1 MPFTLVG
8 FKLLQCPGCGVF
20 WKRPGLC
27 TSVNNFIYFFS
38 LIMSRRYPEN
48 PAILLVPGAGSIL
61 FYSPALVGIGKN
73 CALCI
78 GVLLFVEGH
87 LE

>member
-1 MPFTLVG
+1 
-8 FKLLQCPGCGVF
+8 
-20 WKRPGLC
+20 
-27 TSVNNFIYFFS
+27 
-38 LIMSRRYPEN
+38 MSRRYPEN

-78 GVLLFVEGH
+78 GILLFVEGH

>member
-1 MPFTLVG
+1 
-8 FKLLQCPGCGVF
+8 
-20 WKRPGLC
+20 
-27 TSVNNFIYFFS
+27 
-38 LIMSRRYPEN
+38 MSRRYPEN
-48 PAILLVPGAGSIL
+48 PAVLLVPGAGSIL

-78 GVLLFVEGH
+78 GILLFVEGH